1 MDNKPVLGLRDI
13 GLLMLV
19 VMAWAFNFLTSAWA
33 MREVAPFLFTAMR
46 FGLLLI
52 PMLFLMKVPPKGQRV
67 RLVVVSLL
75 IGVAHFGMSF
85 LALHMAGQLT
95 SPAIVTQAYV
105 PMTVILGRFFLAEH
119 FGWRTALSIGVAFL
133 GVLVLG
139 LDPEVLA
146 NPAALYTMLFAAL
159 MLAIATVLMK
169 GLKGIDVWTQQGWM
183 AALSII
189 PLLLISY
196 AFEPGQIAKLPD
208 FTWRVWVGAAYS
220 AFVSSLLGHGLYFA
234 LVKRHPVAQLMPWML
249 LVPVITAMLGVFFW
263 GDQPGTRVWIGG
275 AMILGGVFYIAI
287 RRLARAST

>member
-1 MDNKPVLGLRDI
+1 MDSKPVLGLRDI

-67 RLVVVSLL
+67 RLFVVSLL